1 MKKVLLLSL
10 LLFNSA
16 VFADAWTGKDK
27 ELHLIGG
34 FGVAS
39 VVTAVTKDENM
50 GFLAGAAAGLAK
62 EIYDDHKGA
71 DVSGKDLVVTII
83 GSFIGAKVT
92 GLYVDSEKIIY
103 TKKWSFY

>member
-1 MKKVLLLSL
+1 MKNLLLAL
-10 LLFNSA
+10 LLCNTA
-16 VFADAWTGKDK
+16 VFADDWTGRDK
-27 ELHLIGG
+27 ELHFVGG

-62 EIYDDHKGA
+62 EVYDDHKGA

-92 GLYVDSEKIIY
+92 GLYIDSDKIMY